1 MKTDIFHLQIIPIK
15 NIVPHEIYD
24 EKRSKGLSFQ
34 IKTDRKL
41 CNPIIVAPL
50 TKNTYVQ
57 LDGMNRLETFKI
69 LGFESILCQI
79 VDYQDM
85 ENVELSSWLHFINVK
100 TSDFLKHLGEIKDLI
115 VNKGILDDVRNR
127 YVQSEGFDKI
137 LTFVTDDFD
146 VYLATYG
153 GSLID
158 KIAVLN
164 KIVDFY
170 SKDIVRSV
178 LPTSAGKEA
187 IRSLFKE
194 HLKHKQMV
202 SFPTFTRHQ
211 ILKVVRKHDLFPPGI
226 TRHVIKRR
234 CLNVN
239 LPLRLFRMKVSL
251 ATQNRH
257 LEEYLR
263 QKKFRLYEEPTIYFE

>member
-1 MKTDIFHLQIIPIK
+1 MKTDIFHLQIIPID
-15 NIVPHEIYD
+15 NILPHEVYD
-24 EKRSKGLSFQ
+24 QKRSHSLSLQ
-34 IKTDRKL
+34 LKSDKKL

-50 TKNTYVQ
+50 TNKNYVQ
-57 LDGMNRLETFKI
+57 LDGMNRLSTFKL
-69 LGFESILCQI
+69 LGFDSILCQI

-100 TSDFLKHLGEIKDLI
+100 ASDFLKHLGEIKDLI

-178 LPTSAGKEA
+178 LPTSAGK
-187 IRSLFKE
+187 
-194 HLKHKQMV
+194 
-202 SFPTFTRHQ
+202 
-211 ILKVVRKHDLFPPGI
+211 
-226 TRHVIKRR
+226 
-234 CLNVN
+234 
-239 LPLRLFRMKVSL
+239 
-251 ATQNRH
+251 
-257 LEEYLR
+257 
-263 QKKFRLYEEPTIYFE
+263 

>member
-100 TSDFLKHLGEIKDLI
+100 TSDFLKHLGKIKDLI